1 MAGKIVL
8 FLALLLVGLTAG
20 AAVTVWLDSNPSG
33 MSPGFYAE
41 EMQHAIRVFM
51 VPLNAIAVLGVFF
64 TVVATFLARRDSLS
78 LYLLIAASVCAITAT
93 LITFFGSVPIINQIM
108 TWNANAPPSNWL
120 DVGNKWWWFQTIRT
134 IIVITELSL
143 IIGSVLVHRDAA
155 KN

>member
-8 FLALLLVGLTAG
+8 FLALLLVGLTSG
-20 AAVTVWLDSNPSG
+20 AAVAVWLDSNPSG

-41 EMQHAIRVFM
+41 EMQHAITVFM
-51 VPLNAIAVLGVFF
+51 VPLNAIAILGVLF
-64 TVVATFLARRDSLS
+64 TVAATFLARRDPLS

-134 IIVITELSL
+134 IVVITELSL
-143 IIGSVLVHRDAA
+143 IIGSVLVHRDTS
-155 KN
+155 K